1 MTRHD
6 IRLLA
11 RLAFDPRTIRAWMKA
26 LRPASLVIAAFSCFL
41 GVALAWREG
50 SRDITLSILVLAAG
64 ILLQAGVNLV
74 NDFFEFKQ
82 RKLDD
87 KIAHLAVFGQERDLL
102 EWFIFLTGLA
112 CFAAVVPAGLYLA
125 WRSGWP
131 LLVLGAVG
139 FAGGYFYTGEPFNYK
154 RRGLG
159 VVFVFFLM
167 GVFMVAGSWYAL
179 TARLSA
185 LPVLASLPVSLLVSL
200 ILLDQRAE
208 GLRARPAPRHP
219 HADREG
225 GLSRCHGAFLPPA
238 RARLR
243 RPLGSGCGRAL
254 PVPLGDA
261 SCTALCSGTRAVHPA
276 PFPAPQAAH
285 PSRHAPPPCLRRPVL
300 HSLPRTPALG
310 IRMRTA
316 AACALLALLC
326 TTASADLVVGIMP
339 AINSAPLVVAQEMGY
354 FADEGVSVRLE
365 LFQGQMQREA
375 ALQSR
380 AIDGTVSDL
389 INAIL
394 GWSRG
399 APTAVLAVSQ
409 GDFGLLTRPA
419 RVSGISET
427 GRHSGGGR

>member
-82 RKLDD
+82 RRLDD
-87 KIAHLAVFGQERDLL
+87 KIPHLAVFGQERDLL

-159 VVFVFFLM
+159 VVCVFFLM

-200 ILLDQRAE
+200 ILLTNELRDFEPDQRHGIRTLTVRVGYPAAT
-208 GLRARPAPRHP
+208 GLFFLLLGLAYAGPWVLAAAGLFPYPWATLPA
-219 HADREG
+219 
-225 GLSRCHGAFLPPA
+225 LPFAAAPA
-238 RARLR
+238 LFILR
-243 RPLGSGCGRAL
+243 R
-254 PVPLGDA
+254 
-261 SCTALCSGTRAVHPA
+261 
-276 PFPAPQAAH
+276 
-285 PSRHAPPPCLRRPVL
+285 
-300 HSLPRTPALG
+300 SLPRGPLIPLVMLHHLVFG
-310 IRMRTA
+310 GLYC
-316 AACALLALLC
+316 AACL
-326 TTASADLVVGIMP
+326 
-339 AINSAPLVVAQEMGY
+339 
-354 FADEGVSVRLE
+354 VRLPW
-365 LFQGQMQREA
+365 GY
-375 ALQSR
+375 
-380 AIDGTVSDL
+380 
-389 INAIL
+389 
-394 GWSRG
+394 
-399 APTAVLAVSQ
+399 P
-409 GDFGLLTRPA
+409 
-419 RVSGISET
+419 
-427 GRHSGGGR
+427 